1 MKMLT
6 RLEKLNTAVSQW
18 LDYPKASQQSIT
30 VDIINAVEQAG
41 MTDSLKSA
49 GIIFTLTGDIFRD
62 ARINAQKIFRWL
74 GRYEEQAV
82 FYERV
87 FEFETAL
94 LLVMPETIRIDYL
107 DSVYGDV
114 GIFVCNRPTVD
125 GQLVGK
131 DLAASLLQ
139 ETSEASVAVVQLASG
154 AAADS
159 PERAKVV
166 KRELREAISMAVLV
180 LDATNKQFPSVINLT
195 RPASTPLT
203 H

>member
-114 GIFVCNRPTVD
+114 GIFVCNRPAVD